1 MKKKKTSLK
10 KELLDLKTKIDKLK
24 ENIQK
29 LIGEEKYKYIIE
41 ISSIG
46 IKDDS
51 MQEEVKI
58 KIESFIK
65 DIVLI
70 LMKMKCMK
78 FYIFLFLN
86 ANIIKNNNNLINYCN
101 KMKILLF
108 LYIINKKYN
117 E

>member
-58 KIESFIK
+58 KIEKFIK
-65 DIVLI
+65 DNSVGNEDE
-70 LMKMKCMK
+70 M
-78 FYIFLFLN
+78 YE
-86 ANIIKNNNNLINYCN
+86 
-101 KMKILLF
+101 ILLLF
-108 LYIINKKYN
+108 IYECQYYKKQQQFNKLL
-117 E
+117 

>member
-10 KELLDLKTKIDKLK
+10 KELLDLKTKIEKLK

-65 DIVLI
+65 DNCANGNEDEMHEI
-70 LMKMKCMK
+70 LS
-78 FYIFLFLN
+78 LFN
-86 ANIIKNNNNLINYCN
+86 SECQYYKKQQQFN
-101 KMKILLF
+101 KLL
-108 LYIINKKYN
+108 
-117 E
+117 